1 MQEVDEILD
10 FVRLENVAEGWHRGA
25 TILNLMLDL
34 LFAQA
39 FTNSAQIRSKVSSPA
54 IYAMAVLTSLFMKEG
69 SSRLLTVV

>member
-1 MQEVDEILD
+1 M
-10 FVRLENVAEGWHRGA
+10 AT